1 MPGCT
6 RCIMPSLFT
15 QEYNTKG
22 MPMTSIKVK
31 FRPSTVDGKEGG
43 LYFQIIHNRVVRQLN
58 TDYKVLAE
66 EWDAESESVIVN
78 GNRSNLLLGI
88 QERLAWDMARLEKV
102 VRSLET
108 ERRRFTADDVITMF
122 HKLTKESSLFTFMH
136 GVIAQLKQLGKI
148 RTSETYTATLN
159 SFMAFRDE
167 QDVPLDGINSDMM
180 LMYEAYLKAREVR
193 MNTISFYMRN
203 LRAVYN
209 RAVEKGL
216 TQQNNPFRHVYT
228 GVDKTV
234 KRAIPIK
241 VIKAL
246 KELDLSM
253 KPSLDFA
260 RDMFMFSFYTRGMSF
275 VDMAY
280 LRKTDI
286 KNGILTYRRRKT
298 GQELSIK
305 WEKCMAE
312 IIAKYPENKTDYL
325 LPIIKEEGNGRNSV
339 SHQACLNG
347 RVVTDEGKANERRQ
361 YDNTLHLVNY
371 RLKELSTMLK
381 LLRPLTMYVARHSW
395 ASAAKAKNV
404 PLSVISE
411 GMGHDSE
418 ATTQIYLASLETSVV
433 DKANKMILGLL

>member
-1 MPGCT
+1 M
-6 RCIMPSLFT
+6 R
-15 QEYNTKG
+15 
-22 MPMTSIKVK
+22 MTSIKVK

-58 TDYKVLAE
+58 TDYKVFAE
-66 EWDAESESVIVN
+66 EWDAESESIVIK
-78 GNRSNLLLGI
+78 GNRSYFLLGI
-88 QERLAWDMARLEKV
+88 QERLSWDVARLEKV
-102 VRSLET
+102 VRTLET
-108 ERRRFTADDVITMF
+108 EHRRFAADDVITLF
-122 HKLTKESSLFTFMH
+122 HKQAKESSLFTFMH
-136 GVIAQLKQLGKI
+136 SVIALLKQLGQV
-148 RTSETYTATLN
+148 RTSETYTATLK
-159 SFMAFRDE
+159 SFMEFREE
-167 QDVPLDGINSDMM
+167 QDVPLDGISSDLM
-180 LMYEAYLKAREVR
+180 LLYEAHLKARGVR

-216 TQQNNPFRHVYT
+216 TPQNNPFRHVYT

-241 VIKAL
+241 EIKAL
-246 KELDLSM
+246 KALDLSM

-280 LRKTDI
+280 LKKSDLKI
-286 KNGILTYRRRKT
+286 GILTYRRRKT
-298 GQELSIK
+298 GQQLTIK
-305 WEKCMAE
+305 WEKCME
-312 IIAKYPENKTDYL
+312 DIVTKYPGNETEYL
-325 LPIIKEEGNGRNSV
+325 LPIIKKQG
-339 SHQACLNG
+339 
-347 RVVTDEGKANERRQ
+347 NERKQ
-361 YDNTLHLVNY
+361 YDNALHLVNY
-371 RLKELSTMLK
+371 HLKELSTMLK
-381 LLRPLTMYVARHSW
+381 LQRPLTMYVARHSW

>member
-1 MPGCT
+1 
-6 RCIMPSLFT
+6 
-15 QEYNTKG
+15 
-22 MPMTSIKVK
+22 MTSIKVK

-58 TDYKVLAE
+58 TDYKVFAG
-66 EWDAESESVIVN
+66 EWDAESESVAIN
-78 GNRSNLLLGI
+78 GNRSNYLLSI
-88 QERLAWDMARLEKV
+88 QERLTWDVARLEKV
-102 VRSLET
+102 VRMLET
-108 ERRRFTADDVITMF
+108 ERHRFTADDVIAMF
-122 HKLTKESSLFTFMH
+122 HKQTKESSLFTFMH
-136 GVIAQLKQLGKI
+136 GVIAQLKQLGKV
-148 RTSETYTATLN
+148 RTSETYTATLK
-159 SFMAFRDE
+159 SFMAFRNN
-167 QDVPLDGINSDMM
+167 QDVPLDGITSDLM
-180 LMYEAYLKAREVR
+180 LLYEAYLKTRDVR

-216 TQQNNPFRHVYT
+216 TPQNNPFIHVYT

-241 VIKAL
+241 TIKAL

-253 KPSLDFA
+253 KPSLGFT

-280 LRKTDI
+280 LKKTDLQ
-286 KNGILTYRRRKT
+286 NGILTYRRRKT
-298 GQELSIK
+298 GQQLTIK
-305 WEKCMAE
+305 WEKCMDE
-312 IIAKYPENKTDYL
+312 IVTKYPDNETGYL
-325 LPIIKEEGNGRNSV
+325 LPIIKKHG
-339 SHQACLNG
+339 
-347 RVVTDEGKANERRQ
+347 NERKQ
-361 YDNTLHLVNY
+361 YDNALHLVNY
-371 RLKELSTMLK
+371 RLKDLSSTLK
-381 LLRPLTMYVARHSW
+381 FQRPLTMYVARHSW

>member
-1 MPGCT
+1 M
-6 RCIMPSLFT
+6 
-15 QEYNTKG
+15 
-22 MPMTSIKVK
+22 MTSIKVK

-58 TDYKVLAE
+58 TDYKVFAG
-66 EWDAESESVIVN
+66 EWDAESESVAIN
-78 GNRSNLLLGI
+78 GNRSNYLLSI
-88 QERLAWDMARLEKV
+88 QERLTWDVARLEKV
-102 VRSLET
+102 VRMLET
-108 ERRRFTADDVITMF
+108 ERHRFTADDVIAMF
-122 HKLTKESSLFTFMH
+122 HKQTKESSLFTFMH
-136 GVIAQLKQLGKI
+136 GVIAQLKQLGKV
-148 RTSETYTATLN
+148 RTSETYTATLK
-159 SFMAFRDE
+159 SFMAFRNN
-167 QDVPLDGINSDMM
+167 QDVPLDGITSDLM
-180 LMYEAYLKAREVR
+180 LLYEAYLKTRDVS

-216 TQQNNPFRHVYT
+216 TPQNNPFRHVYT

-241 VIKAL
+241 TIKAL

-280 LRKTDI
+280 LKKTDLQ
-286 KNGILTYRRRKT
+286 NGILTYRRRKT
-298 GQELSIK
+298 GQQLTIK
-305 WEKCMAE
+305 WEKCMDE
-312 IIAKYPENKTDYL
+312 IVTKYPDNETGYL
-325 LPIIKEEGNGRNSV
+325 LPIIKKHG
-339 SHQACLNG
+339 
-347 RVVTDEGKANERRQ
+347 NERKQ
-361 YDNTLHLVNY
+361 YDNALHLVNY
-371 RLKELSTMLK
+371 RLKDLSSTLK
-381 LLRPLTMYVARHSW
+381 FQRPLTMYVARHSW

-411 GMGHDSE
+411 GMGHNSE

-433 DKANKMILGLL
+433 DKANKLILGLL

>member
-1 MPGCT
+1 
-6 RCIMPSLFT
+6 
-15 QEYNTKG
+15 
-22 MPMTSIKVK
+22 MTSIKVK

-43 LYFQIIHNRVVRQLN
+43 LYFQIIHNRVVRQLK
-58 TDYKVLAE
+58 TDYKVRVE

-88 QERLAWDMARLEKV
+88 QERLAWDVARLEKV
-102 VRSLET
+102 VRLLET
-108 ERRRFTADDVITMF
+108 ERRRFTADDVITVF

-136 GVIAQLKQLGKI
+136 GVIAQLKQLGKV
-148 RTSETYTATLN
+148 RTSETYTATLK

-167 QDVPLDGINSDMM
+167 QDVPLDGISSDMM
-180 LMYEAYLKAREVR
+180 LMYEAHLKARGVR

-216 TQQNNPFRHVYT
+216 TQPNNPFRHVYT

-241 VIKAL
+241 AIKAL

-260 RDMFMFSFYTRGMSF
+260 RDMFLFSFYTRGMSF
-275 VDMAY
+275 VDIAY
-280 LRKTDI
+280 LKKTDLQ
-286 KNGILTYRRRKT
+286 NGILTYRRRKT

-381 LLRPLTMYVARHSW
+381 LQRPLTMYVARHSW

>member
-1 MPGCT
+1 
-6 RCIMPSLFT
+6 
-15 QEYNTKG
+15 

-58 TDYKVLAE
+58 TDYKVFAE
-66 EWDAESESVIVN
+66 EWDAESESIVIN
-78 GNRSNLLLGI
+78 GKRSNLMLGI
-88 QERLAWDMARLEKV
+88 QERLAWDVARLEKV
-102 VRSLET
+102 VSILET
-108 ERRRFTADDVITMF
+108 THRRFTADDVITLF
-122 HKLTKESSLFTFMH
+122 HKQTKDSSLLNFMH
-136 GVIAQLKQLGKI
+136 GVIAQLKQLGKL
-148 RTSETYTATLN
+148 RTSETYTATLK
-159 SFMAFRDE
+159 SFMSFRDE
-167 QDVPLDGINSDMM
+167 QDVPLDGISSDLM
-180 LMYEAYLKAREVR
+180 LLYEAYLKAKGVR

-216 TQQNNPFRHVYT
+216 TPQNNPFRHVYT

-241 VIKAL
+241 EIKAL
-246 KELDLSM
+246 KELDLSL

-260 RDMFMFSFYTRGMSF
+260 RDMFLFSFYTRGMSF
-275 VDMAY
+275 IDMAY
-280 LRKTDI
+280 LKKSDL

-298 GQELSIK
+298 GQELTIK

-312 IIAKYPENKTDYL
+312 IIAKYPENKTEFI
-325 LPIIKEEGNGRNSV
+325 LPIIKEPG
-339 SHQACLNG
+339 
-347 RVVTDEGKANERRQ
+347 NERKQ
-361 YDNTLHLVNY
+361 YDNALHLVNY
-371 RLKELSTMLK
+371 HLKDLSEMLQ
-381 LLRPLTMYVARHSW
+381 LQRPLTMYVARHSW
-395 ASAAKAKNV
+395 ASAAKAKNI

-433 DKANKMILGLL
+433 DKANKMILGML

>member
-1 MPGCT
+1 M
-6 RCIMPSLFT
+6 
-15 QEYNTKG
+15 N
-22 MPMTSIKVK
+22 MTSIKVK
-31 FRPSTVDGKEGG
+31 FRPSSVEGKEGCI
-43 LYFQIIHNRVVRQLN
+43 YIQIIHNRVVRQLN
-58 TDYKVLAE
+58 TDYRIFAS
-66 EWDAESESVIVN
+66 EWDENSETVMANGDRTNIVN
-78 GNRSNLLLGI
+78 AI
-88 QERLAWDMARLEKV
+88 KEWFTWDLARLKKV
-102 VRSLET
+102 ISQLET
-108 ERRRFTADDVITMF
+108 EQSRYTADDVITGY
-122 HKLTKESSLFTFMH
+122 HKLTKEVSLFSFWH
-136 GVIAQLKQLGKI
+136 NVIAQLKQLGKV

-159 SFMAFRDE
+159 SFMTFREE
-167 QDVPLDGINSDMM
+167 QDVPLDGISSDMM
-180 LMYEAYLKAREVR
+180 LLYEAHLKARGVR
-193 MNTISFYMRN
+193 MNTISFYMRIF
-203 LRAVYN
+203 RAVYN

-241 VIKAL
+241 AIKAL
-246 KELDLSM
+246 KELDLAMNST
-253 KPSLDFA
+253 LDFA

-280 LRKTDI
+280 LKKTDI

-312 IIAKYPENKTDYL
+312 IIAKYPENKTDFR
-325 LPIIKEEGNGRNSV
+325 LPIIK
-339 SHQACLNG
+339 
-347 RVVTDEGKANERRQ
+347 DEGDERRQ
-361 YDNTLHLVNY
+361 YDNALHLVNY

-381 LLRPLTMYVARHSW
+381 LQRPLTMYVARHSW

-404 PLSVISE
+404 PLSVSSE

>member
-1 MPGCT
+1 
-6 RCIMPSLFT
+6 
-15 QEYNTKG
+15 
-22 MPMTSIKVK
+22 MTSIKVK

-43 LYFQIIHNRVVRQLN
+43 LYFLIIHNRVVRQLK
-58 TDYKVLAE
+58 TDYKVRVE

-88 QERLAWDMARLEKV
+88 QERLAWDVARLEKV
-102 VRSLET
+102 VRLLET
-108 ERRRFTADDVITMF
+108 ERRRFTADDVITVF

-136 GVIAQLKQLGKI
+136 GVIAQLKQLGKV
-148 RTSETYTATLN
+148 RTSETYTATLK

-167 QDVPLDGINSDMM
+167 QDVPLDGISSDMM
-180 LMYEAYLKAREVR
+180 LMYEAHLKARGVR

-216 TQQNNPFRHVYT
+216 TQPNNPFRHVYT

-241 VIKAL
+241 AIKAL

-260 RDMFMFSFYTRGMSF
+260 RDMFLFSFYTRGMSF
-275 VDMAY
+275 VDIAY
-280 LRKTDI
+280 LKKTDLQ
-286 KNGILTYRRRKT
+286 NGILTYRRRKT

-381 LLRPLTMYVARHSW
+381 LQRPLTMYVARHSW